1 MTHMTKALL
10 IDDDQK
16 LGDLLKNYLKSFD
29 IDLSV
34 VNDPRKAIETI
45 NRKDPDLLILDVM
58 MPHING
64 FELCKMIRQ
73 ESDKPIIILSARGE
87 ADDKIKGIDLGA
99 DDYLSKPFEAREL
112 VERVHSLLRR
122 TQKGSTFGSDQI
134 FQIDQQRLEVSLNG
148 NVLDLTTKEFEL
160 MDLFI
165 KNPGTIFSR
174 DEIIK
179 EIKGIDAHLFSR
191 SIDILISRLRHKIE
205 DDIINEKL
213 FDHLKEFS
221 TIKEKSK
228 TTDQL
233 RKEKEKNG

>member
-1 MTHMTKALL
+1 MSRMIKALL

-16 LGDLLKNYLKSFD
+16 LGDLLRNYLKTFD

-34 VNDPRKAIETI
+34 INDPREGITTI
-45 NRKDPDLLILDVM
+45 NDLDPDLLILDVM

-64 FELCKMIRQ
+64 FDLCKKIRE
-73 ESDKPIIILSARGE
+73 ESNKPIIILSARGE
-87 ADDKIKGIDLGA
+87 SDDKVKGIDLGA

-112 VERVHSLLRR
+112 VARIHGLLRR
-122 TQKGSTFGSDQI
+122 LQKDSDKNPDQI
-134 FQIDQQRLEVSLNG
+134 FKVDQQRLEVSLDG
-148 NVLDLTTKEFEL
+148 AILDLTTKEFEL

-165 KNPGTIFSR
+165 KNPGVIFSR

-205 DDIINEKL
+205 DDPKDPQLIK
-213 FDHLKEFS
+213 
-221 TIKEKSK
+221 TIWGKGYMFVDS
-228 TTDQL
+228 
-233 RKEKEKNG
+233 R

>member
-1 MTHMTKALL
+1 MSTMTKALL

-16 LGDLLKNYLKSFD
+16 LGDLLKNYLKSYD
-29 IDLSV
+29 IDLSAI
-34 VNDPRKAIETI
+34 NDPRNAIDTI
-45 NRKDPDLLILDVM
+45 NHLDPDLLILDVM

-64 FELCKMIRQ
+64 FELCKMIRE
-73 ESDKPIIILSARGE
+73 ESDTPIIILSARGE
-87 ADDKIKGIDLGA
+87 SDDKVKGIDLGA

-112 VERVHSLLRR
+112 VARIHSLLRR
-122 TQKGSTFGSDQI
+122 TQKDLAVRSVPI
-134 FQIDQQRLEVSLNG
+134 FEVDQQRLEVSLNG

-165 KNPGTIFSR
+165 KNPGVIFTR

-205 DDIINEKL
+205 DDPKEPKL
-213 FDHLKEFS
+213 IK
-221 TIKEKSK
+221 TIWGK
-228 TTDQL
+228 
-233 RKEKEKNG
+233 GYMFVAVG

>member
-1 MTHMTKALL
+1 MSTMTKALL

-16 LGDLLKNYLKSFD
+16 LGDLLKNYLKSYD
-29 IDLSV
+29 IDLSAI
-34 VNDPRKAIETI
+34 NDPRNAIDSI
-45 NRKDPDLLILDVM
+45 NHLAPDLLILDVM

-64 FELCKMIRQ
+64 FELCKMIRE
-73 ESDKPIIILSARGE
+73 ESDTPIIILSARGE
-87 ADDKIKGIDLGA
+87 ADDKVKGIDLGA

-112 VERVHSLLRR
+112 VARIHSLLRR
-122 TQKGSTFGSDQI
+122 TQKDLMRSDPI
-134 FQIDQQRLEVSLNG
+134 FEVDQQRLEVSLNG

-165 KNPGTIFSR
+165 KNPGVIFTR

-205 DDIINEKL
+205 NDPKEPKL
-213 FDHLKEFS
+213 IK
-221 TIKEKSK
+221 TIWGKGYMFV
-228 TTDQL
+228 QV
-233 RKEKEKNG
+233 G

>member
-1 MTHMTKALL
+1 MSTMTKALL

-16 LGDLLKNYLKSFD
+16 LGDLLKNYLKSYD
-29 IDLSV
+29 IDLSAI
-34 VNDPRKAIETI
+34 NDPRNAIDTI
-45 NRKDPDLLILDVM
+45 NHLGPDLLILDVM

-64 FELCKMIRQ
+64 FELCKMIRE
-73 ESDKPIIILSARGE
+73 ESDTPIIILSARGE
-87 ADDKIKGIDLGA
+87 SDDKVKGIDLGA

-112 VERVHSLLRR
+112 VARIHSLLRR
-122 TQKGSTFGSDQI
+122 TQKDLSVRSDPI
-134 FQIDQQRLEVSLNG
+134 FEVDQQRLEVSLNG

-165 KNPGTIFSR
+165 KNPGVIFTR

-205 DDIINEKL
+205 DDPKEPKL
-213 FDHLKEFS
+213 IK
-221 TIKEKSK
+221 TIWGKGYMFV
-228 TTDQL
+228 QV
-233 RKEKEKNG
+233 G

>member
-1 MTHMTKALL
+1 M

-16 LGDLLKNYLKSFD
+16 LGDLLRNYLKSFD
-29 IDLSV
+29 IELSV
-34 VNDPRKAIETI
+34 INDPRKAIETI
-45 NRKDPDLLILDVM
+45 NKNDPDILILDIM

-64 FELCKMIRQ
+64 FELCKMIRK
-73 ESDKPIIILSARGE
+73 ESNKPIIILSARGE
-87 ADDKIKGIDLGA
+87 ADDKVKGIDLGA

-112 VERVHSLLRR
+112 VARMHSLLRR
-122 TQKGSTFGSDQI
+122 TQKGSASGSDQN
-134 FQIDQQRLEVSLNG
+134 FEVDQQRLEVSLNG
-148 NVLDLTTKEFEL
+148 SLLDLTTKEFEL

-205 DDIINEKL
+205 DDPKEPKL
-213 FDHLKEFS
+213 IK
-221 TIKEKSK
+221 TIWGKGYMFVDSS
-228 TTDQL
+228 
-233 RKEKEKNG
+233 R

>member
-1 MTHMTKALL
+1 MSGMIKALL

-16 LGDLLKNYLKSFD
+16 LGDLLKNYLKTFD

-34 VNDPRKAIETI
+34 INDPREGITTI
-45 NRKDPDLLILDVM
+45 NDLDPDLLILDVM

-64 FELCKMIRQ
+64 FDLCKKIRE
-73 ESDKPIIILSARGE
+73 ESNKPIIILSARGE
-87 ADDKIKGIDLGA
+87 SDDKVKGIDLGA

-112 VERVHSLLRR
+112 VARIHGLLRR
-122 TQKGSTFGSDQI
+122 LHKDFDKNPDQI
-134 FQIDQQRLEVSLNG
+134 FKVDQQRLEVSLNG
-148 NVLDLTTKEFEL
+148 AILDLTTKEFEL

-165 KNPGTIFSR
+165 KSPGVIFSR

-205 DDIINEKL
+205 DDPKDPQLIK
-213 FDHLKEFS
+213 
-221 TIKEKSK
+221 TIWGKGYMFVDS
-228 TTDQL
+228 
-233 RKEKEKNG
+233 G

>member
-1 MTHMTKALL
+1 MSAMTKALL

-16 LGDLLKNYLKSFD
+16 LGDLLKNYLKSYD
-29 IDLSV
+29 IDLSAI
-34 VNDPRKAIETI
+34 NDPRNAIDTI
-45 NRKDPDLLILDVM
+45 NHLDPDLLILDVM

-64 FELCKMIRQ
+64 FELCKMIRE
-73 ESDKPIIILSARGE
+73 ESDTPIIILSARGE
-87 ADDKIKGIDLGA
+87 SDDKVKGIDLGA

-112 VERVHSLLRR
+112 VARIHSLLRR
-122 TQKGSTFGSDQI
+122 TQKDLAVRSVPI
-134 FQIDQQRLEVSLNG
+134 FEVDQQRLEVSLNG

-165 KNPGTIFSR
+165 KNPGVIFTR

-205 DDIINEKL
+205 DDPKEPKL
-213 FDHLKEFS
+213 IK
-221 TIKEKSK
+221 TIWGK
-228 TTDQL
+228 
-233 RKEKEKNG
+233 GYMFVAVG

>member
-1 MTHMTKALL
+1 MSGMIKALL

-16 LGDLLKNYLKSFD
+16 LGDLLKNYLKTFD

-34 VNDPRKAIETI
+34 VNDPREGIKTI
-45 NRKDPDLLILDVM
+45 RSLDPDLLILDVM

-64 FELCKMIRQ
+64 FDLCKKIRE
-73 ESDKPIIILSARGE
+73 ESNKPIIILSARGE
-87 ADDKIKGIDLGA
+87 SDDKVKGIDLGA

-112 VERVHSLLRR
+112 VARIHGLLRR
-122 TQKGSTFGSDQI
+122 LQKDSDKNPDQI
-134 FQIDQQRLEVSLNG
+134 FKVDQQRLEVSLNG
-148 NVLDLTTKEFEL
+148 AILDLTTKEFEL

-165 KNPGTIFSR
+165 KSPGVIFSR

-205 DDIINEKL
+205 DDPKDPQLIK
-213 FDHLKEFS
+213 
-221 TIKEKSK
+221 TIWGKGYMFVDS
-228 TTDQL
+228 
-233 RKEKEKNG
+233 R

>member
-1 MTHMTKALL
+1 MSEMIKALL

-16 LGDLLKNYLKSFD
+16 LGDLLRNYLKTFD

-34 VNDPRKAIETI
+34 VNDPREGITTI
-45 NRKDPDLLILDVM
+45 KNLDPDLLILDVM

-64 FELCKMIRQ
+64 FDLCKKIRE
-73 ESDKPIIILSARGE
+73 ESNKPIIILSARGE
-87 ADDKIKGIDLGA
+87 SDDKVKGIDLGA

-112 VERVHSLLRR
+112 VARIHGLLRR
-122 TQKGSTFGSDQI
+122 LHKDSDKNPDQI
-134 FQIDQQRLEVSLNG
+134 FKVDQQRLEVSLNG
-148 NVLDLTTKEFEL
+148 AILDLTTKEFEL

-165 KNPGTIFSR
+165 KSPGVIFSR

-205 DDIINEKL
+205 DDPKDPQLIK
-213 FDHLKEFS
+213 
-221 TIKEKSK
+221 TIWGKGYMFVDS
-228 TTDQL
+228 
-233 RKEKEKNG
+233 R

>member
-1 MTHMTKALL
+1 MSGMIKALL

-16 LGDLLKNYLKSFD
+16 LGDLLRNYLKTFD

-34 VNDPRKAIETI
+34 INDPREGITTI
-45 NRKDPDLLILDVM
+45 NDLDPDLLILDVM

-64 FELCKMIRQ
+64 FDLCKKIRE
-73 ESDKPIIILSARGE
+73 ESNKPIIILSARGE
-87 ADDKIKGIDLGA
+87 SDDKVKGIDLGA

-112 VERVHSLLRR
+112 VARIHGLLRR
-122 TQKGSTFGSDQI
+122 LHKDPDKNPDQI
-134 FQIDQQRLEVSLNG
+134 FKVDQQRLEVSLNG
-148 NVLDLTTKEFEL
+148 AILDLTTKEFEL

-165 KNPGTIFSR
+165 KSPGVIFSR

-205 DDIINEKL
+205 DDPKDPQLIK
-213 FDHLKEFS
+213 
-221 TIKEKSK
+221 TIWGKGYMFVDS
-228 TTDQL
+228 
-233 RKEKEKNG
+233 G

>member
-1 MTHMTKALL
+1 MSTMTKALL

-16 LGDLLKNYLKSFD
+16 LGDLLKNYLKSYD
-29 IDLSV
+29 IDLSAI
-34 VNDPRKAIETI
+34 NDPRKAIDTI
-45 NRKDPDLLILDVM
+45 KHLGPDLLILDVM

-64 FELCKMIRQ
+64 FELCKMIRE
-73 ESDKPIIILSARGE
+73 ESDTPIIILSARGE
-87 ADDKIKGIDLGA
+87 SDEKVKGIDLGA

-112 VERVHSLLRR
+112 VARIHSLLRR
-122 TQKGSTFGSDQI
+122 TQKDLTVRSDPI
-134 FQIDQQRLEVSLNG
+134 FEVDQQRLEVSLNG

-165 KNPGTIFSR
+165 KNPGVIFTR

-205 DDIINEKL
+205 NDPKEPKIIK
-213 FDHLKEFS
+213 
-221 TIKEKSK
+221 TIWGK
-228 TTDQL
+228 
-233 RKEKEKNG
+233 GYMFVAAG

>member
-1 MTHMTKALL
+1 MSAMTKALL

-16 LGDLLKNYLKSFD
+16 LGDLLKNYLKSYD
-29 IDLSV
+29 IDLSAI
-34 VNDPRKAIETI
+34 NDPRNAIDTI
-45 NRKDPDLLILDVM
+45 NHLDPDLLILDVM

-64 FELCKMIRQ
+64 FELCKMIR
-73 ESDKPIIILSARGE
+73 EETDTPIIILSARGE
-87 ADDKIKGIDLGA
+87 SDDKVKGIDLGA

-112 VERVHSLLRR
+112 VARIHSLLRR
-122 TQKGSTFGSDQI
+122 TQKDLAVRSDPI
-134 FQIDQQRLEVSLNG
+134 FEVDQQRLEVSLNG

-165 KNPGTIFSR
+165 KNPGVIFTR

-205 DDIINEKL
+205 DDPKEPKL
-213 FDHLKEFS
+213 IK
-221 TIKEKSK
+221 TIWGK
-228 TTDQL
+228 
-233 RKEKEKNG
+233 GYMFVAVG

>member
-1 MTHMTKALL
+1 MSTMTKALL

-16 LGDLLKNYLKSFD
+16 LGDLLKNYLKSYD
-29 IDLSV
+29 IDLFAI
-34 VNDPRKAIETI
+34 NDPRNAIDTI
-45 NRKDPDLLILDVM
+45 NHLDPDLLILDVM

-64 FELCKMIRQ
+64 FELCKMIRE
-73 ESDKPIIILSARGE
+73 ESDTPIIILSARGE
-87 ADDKIKGIDLGA
+87 SDDKVKGIDLGA

-112 VERVHSLLRR
+112 VARIHSLLRR
-122 TQKGSTFGSDQI
+122 TQKDLAVRSDPI
-134 FQIDQQRLEVSLNG
+134 FEVDQQRLEVSLNG

-165 KNPGTIFSR
+165 KNPGVIFTR

-205 DDIINEKL
+205 DDPKEPKL
-213 FDHLKEFS
+213 IK
-221 TIKEKSK
+221 TIWGK
-228 TTDQL
+228 
-233 RKEKEKNG
+233 GYMFVAVG

>member
-1 MTHMTKALL
+1 MGQMSGMIKALL

-16 LGDLLKNYLKSFD
+16 LGDLLRNYLKTFD

-34 VNDPRKAIETI
+34 INDPREGITTI
-45 NRKDPDLLILDVM
+45 NDLDPDLLILDVM

-64 FELCKMIRQ
+64 FDLCKKIRE
-73 ESDKPIIILSARGE
+73 ESNKPIIILSARGE
-87 ADDKIKGIDLGA
+87 PDDKVKGIDLGA

-112 VERVHSLLRR
+112 VARIHGLLRR
-122 TQKGSTFGSDQI
+122 LHKDSDKNPDQI
-134 FQIDQQRLEVSLNG
+134 FKVDQQRLEVSLNG
-148 NVLDLTTKEFEL
+148 AILDLTTKEFEL

-165 KNPGTIFSR
+165 KSPGVIFSR

-205 DDIINEKL
+205 DDPKDPQLIK
-213 FDHLKEFS
+213 
-221 TIKEKSK
+221 TIWGKGYMFVDS
-228 TTDQL
+228 
-233 RKEKEKNG
+233 G

>member
-1 MTHMTKALL
+1 MSTMTKALL

-16 LGDLLKNYLKSFD
+16 LGDLLKNYLKSYD
-29 IDLSV
+29 IDLSAI
-34 VNDPRKAIETI
+34 NDPRNAIDTI
-45 NRKDPDLLILDVM
+45 NHLDPDLLILDVM

-64 FELCKMIRQ
+64 FELCKMIRE
-73 ESDKPIIILSARGE
+73 ESDTPIIILSARGE
-87 ADDKIKGIDLGA
+87 SDDKVKGIDLGA

-112 VERVHSLLRR
+112 VARIHSLLRR
-122 TQKGSTFGSDQI
+122 TQKDLAVRSDPI
-134 FQIDQQRLEVSLNG
+134 FEVDQQRLEVSLDG

-165 KNPGTIFSR
+165 KNPGVIFTR

-205 DDIINEKL
+205 DDPKEPKL
-213 FDHLKEFS
+213 IK
-221 TIKEKSK
+221 TIWGK
-228 TTDQL
+228 
-233 RKEKEKNG
+233 GYMFVAVG

>member
-1 MTHMTKALL
+1 MSTMTKALL

-16 LGDLLKNYLKSFD
+16 LGDLLKNYLKSYD
-29 IDLSV
+29 IDLSAI
-34 VNDPRKAIETI
+34 NDPRNAIDTI
-45 NRKDPDLLILDVM
+45 NHLDPDLLILDVM

-64 FELCKMIRQ
+64 FELCKMIRE
-73 ESDKPIIILSARGE
+73 ESDTPIIILSARGE
-87 ADDKIKGIDLGA
+87 SDDKVKGIDLGA

-112 VERVHSLLRR
+112 VARIHSLLRR
-122 TQKGSTFGSDQI
+122 TKKDLAVRSDPI
-134 FQIDQQRLEVSLNG
+134 FEVDQQRLEVSLNG

-165 KNPGTIFSR
+165 KNPGVIFTR

-205 DDIINEKL
+205 DDPKEPKL
-213 FDHLKEFS
+213 IK
-221 TIKEKSK
+221 TIWGK
-228 TTDQL
+228 
-233 RKEKEKNG
+233 GYMFVAVG

>member
-1 MTHMTKALL
+1 MSTMTKALL

-16 LGDLLKNYLKSFD
+16 LGDLLKNYLKSYD
-29 IDLSV
+29 IDLSAI
-34 VNDPRKAIETI
+34 NDPRKAIDTI
-45 NRKDPDLLILDVM
+45 KHLGPDLLILDVM

-64 FELCKMIRQ
+64 FELCKMIRE
-73 ESDKPIIILSARGE
+73 ESDTPIIILSARGE
-87 ADDKIKGIDLGA
+87 SDEKVKGIDLGA

-112 VERVHSLLRR
+112 VARIHSLLRR
-122 TQKGSTFGSDQI
+122 TQKDLAVRSDQI
-134 FQIDQQRLEVSLNG
+134 FQVDQQRLEVSLDG

-165 KNPGTIFSR
+165 KNPGVIFTR

-205 DDIINEKL
+205 NDPKEPKIIK
-213 FDHLKEFS
+213 
-221 TIKEKSK
+221 TIWGK
-228 TTDQL
+228 
-233 RKEKEKNG
+233 GYMFVAAG

>member
-1 MTHMTKALL
+1 MSTMTKALL

-16 LGDLLKNYLKSFD
+16 LGDLLKNYLKSYD
-29 IDLSV
+29 IDLSAI
-34 VNDPRKAIETI
+34 NDPRKAIDTI
-45 NRKDPDLLILDVM
+45 KHLGPDLLILDVM

-64 FELCKMIRQ
+64 FELCKMIRE
-73 ESDKPIIILSARGE
+73 ESDTPIIILSARGE
-87 ADDKIKGIDLGA
+87 SDDKVKGIDLGA

-112 VERVHSLLRR
+112 VARIHSLLRR
-122 TQKGSTFGSDQI
+122 TQKDLAVRSDPI
-134 FQIDQQRLEVSLNG
+134 FEVDQQRLEVSLNG

-165 KNPGTIFSR
+165 KNPGVIFTR

-205 DDIINEKL
+205 DDPKEPKL
-213 FDHLKEFS
+213 IK
-221 TIKEKSK
+221 TIWGK
-228 TTDQL
+228 
-233 RKEKEKNG
+233 GYMFVAVG

>member
-1 MTHMTKALL
+1 MSTITKALL

-16 LGDLLKNYLKSFD
+16 LGDLLKNYLKSYD
-29 IDLSV
+29 IDLSAI
-34 VNDPRKAIETI
+34 NDPRNAIDTI
-45 NRKDPDLLILDVM
+45 NHLDPDLLILDVM

-64 FELCKMIRQ
+64 FELCKMIRE
-73 ESDKPIIILSARGE
+73 ESDTPIIILSARGE
-87 ADDKIKGIDLGA
+87 SDDKVKGIDLGA

-112 VERVHSLLRR
+112 VARIHSLLRR
-122 TQKGSTFGSDQI
+122 TQKDLAVRSDPI
-134 FQIDQQRLEVSLNG
+134 FEVDQQRLEVSLNG

-165 KNPGTIFSR
+165 KNPGVIFTR

-205 DDIINEKL
+205 DDPKEPKL
-213 FDHLKEFS
+213 IK
-221 TIKEKSK
+221 TIWGK
-228 TTDQL
+228 
-233 RKEKEKNG
+233 GYMFVAVG

>member
-1 MTHMTKALL
+1 MSMMTKALL

-16 LGDLLKNYLKSFD
+16 LGDLLKNYLKSYD
-29 IDLSV
+29 IDLSAI
-34 VNDPRKAIETI
+34 NDPRNAIDTI
-45 NRKDPDLLILDVM
+45 NNLAPDLLILDVM

-64 FELCKMIRQ
+64 FELCKMIRE
-73 ESDKPIIILSARGE
+73 ESNTPIIILSARGE
-87 ADDKIKGIDLGA
+87 SDDKVKGIDLGA

-112 VERVHSLLRR
+112 VARIHSLLRR
-122 TQKGSTFGSDQI
+122 TQKDLVGSSDQI
-134 FQIDQQRLEVSLNG
+134 FEVDQQRLEVSLNG

-165 KNPGTIFSR
+165 KNPGVIFTR

-205 DDIINEKL
+205 NDPKEPKL
-213 FDHLKEFS
+213 IK
-221 TIKEKSK
+221 TIWGKGYMFVAV
-228 TTDQL
+228 
-233 RKEKEKNG
+233 R

>member
-1 MTHMTKALL
+1 MSKMTKALL

-16 LGDLLKNYLKSFD
+16 LGDLLKNYLKSYD
-29 IDLSV
+29 IDLSAI
-34 VNDPRKAIETI
+34 NDPRNAIDTI
-45 NRKDPDLLILDVM
+45 NHLDPDLLILDVM

-64 FELCKMIRQ
+64 FELCKMIRE
-73 ESDKPIIILSARGE
+73 ESDTPIIILSARGE
-87 ADDKIKGIDLGA
+87 ADDKVKGIDLGA

-112 VERVHSLLRR
+112 VARIHSLLRR
-122 TQKGSTFGSDQI
+122 TQKDLAVRSDPI
-134 FQIDQQRLEVSLNG
+134 FEVDQQRLEVSLNG

-165 KNPGTIFSR
+165 KNPGVIFTR

-205 DDIINEKL
+205 DDPKEPKL
-213 FDHLKEFS
+213 IK
-221 TIKEKSK
+221 TIWGK
-228 TTDQL
+228 
-233 RKEKEKNG
+233 GYMFVAVG

>member
-1 MTHMTKALL
+1 MTKALL

-16 LGDLLKNYLKSFD
+16 LGDLLKNYLKSYD
-29 IDLSV
+29 IDLSAI
-34 VNDPRKAIETI
+34 NDPRKAIDTI
-45 NRKDPDLLILDVM
+45 KHLGPDLLILDVM

-64 FELCKMIRQ
+64 FELCKMIRE
-73 ESDKPIIILSARGE
+73 ESDTPIIILSARGE
-87 ADDKIKGIDLGA
+87 SDEKVKGIDLGA

-112 VERVHSLLRR
+112 VARIHSLLRR
-122 TQKGSTFGSDQI
+122 TQKDLAVRSDQI
-134 FQIDQQRLEVSLNG
+134 FQVDQQRLEVSLNG

-165 KNPGTIFSR
+165 KNPGVIFTR

-205 DDIINEKL
+205 NDPKEPKIIK
-213 FDHLKEFS
+213 
-221 TIKEKSK
+221 TIWGK
-228 TTDQL
+228 
-233 RKEKEKNG
+233 GYMFVAAG

>member
-1 MTHMTKALL
+1 MTHMTSALL

-16 LGDLLKNYLKSFD
+16 LGDLLRNYLKSFD
-29 IDLSV
+29 IELSV
-34 VNDPRKAIETI
+34 INDPRKAIETI
-45 NRKDPDLLILDVM
+45 NKNDPDILILDIM

-64 FELCKMIRQ
+64 FELCKMIRK
-73 ESDKPIIILSARGE
+73 ESNKPIIILSARGE
-87 ADDKIKGIDLGA
+87 ADDKVKGIDLGA

-112 VERVHSLLRR
+112 VARMHSLLRR
-122 TQKGSTFGSDQI
+122 TQKGSASESDQN
-134 FQIDQQRLEVSLNG
+134 FEVDQQRLEVSLNG
-148 NVLDLTTKEFEL
+148 SLLDLTTKEFEL

-205 DDIINEKL
+205 DDPKEPKL
-213 FDHLKEFS
+213 IK
-221 TIKEKSK
+221 TIWGKGYMFVDSS
-228 TTDQL
+228 
-233 RKEKEKNG
+233 R

>member
-1 MTHMTKALL
+1 MSKMTKALL

-16 LGDLLKNYLKSFD
+16 LGDLLKNYLKSYD
-29 IDLSV
+29 IDLSAI
-34 VNDPRKAIETI
+34 NDPRNAIDTI
-45 NRKDPDLLILDVM
+45 NQLDPDLLILDVM

-64 FELCKMIRQ
+64 FELCKMIRE
-73 ESDKPIIILSARGE
+73 ESDTPIIILSARGE
-87 ADDKIKGIDLGA
+87 SDDKVKGIDLGA

-112 VERVHSLLRR
+112 VARIHSLLRR
-122 TQKGSTFGSDQI
+122 TQKDLAVRSDPI
-134 FQIDQQRLEVSLNG
+134 FEVDQQRLEVSLNG

-165 KNPGTIFSR
+165 KNPGVIFTR

-205 DDIINEKL
+205 DDPKEPKL
-213 FDHLKEFS
+213 IK
-221 TIKEKSK
+221 TIWGK
-228 TTDQL
+228 
-233 RKEKEKNG
+233 GYMFVAVG

>member
-1 MTHMTKALL
+1 MSTMTKALL

-16 LGDLLKNYLKSFD
+16 LGDLLKNYLKSYD
-29 IDLSV
+29 IDLSAI
-34 VNDPRKAIETI
+34 NDPRNAIDTI
-45 NRKDPDLLILDVM
+45 NHLGPDLLILDVM

-64 FELCKMIRQ
+64 FELCKMIRE
-73 ESDKPIIILSARGE
+73 ESDTPIIILSARGE
-87 ADDKIKGIDLGA
+87 SDDKVKGIDLGA

-112 VERVHSLLRR
+112 VARIHSLLRR
-122 TQKGSTFGSDQI
+122 TQKDLTVRSDPI
-134 FQIDQQRLEVSLNG
+134 FEVDQQRLEVSLNG

-165 KNPGTIFSR
+165 KNPGVIFTR

-205 DDIINEKL
+205 DDPKEPKL
-213 FDHLKEFS
+213 IK
-221 TIKEKSK
+221 TIWGK
-228 TTDQL
+228 
-233 RKEKEKNG
+233 GYMFVAVG